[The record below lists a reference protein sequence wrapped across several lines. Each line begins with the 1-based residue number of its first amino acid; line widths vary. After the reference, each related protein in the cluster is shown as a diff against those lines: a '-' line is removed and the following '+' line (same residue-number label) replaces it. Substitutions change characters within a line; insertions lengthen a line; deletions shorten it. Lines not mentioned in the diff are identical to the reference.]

1 MVRHRWVCLA
11 VSLVLFIGGAVVANA
26 SDGWNRVTGPP
37 ELELPRDHGAHPD
50 FRTEWWYVTGLVR
63 DEDGRRYG
71 FQITFFRNGLAP
83 GAAPADGSSL
93 RARQIVAAHLAIAD
107 IDAGRFH
114 HAERLRRAGLGLAG
128 FSDTG
133 LEVWL
138 DNWKMHQGADDR
150 IVMTA
155 FDQRGFGLD
164 LVLVPKKPLVRHG
177 DAGYSRK
184 GSEPGNA
191 SVYLSWTR
199 LAVSGE
205 LEVDGRRLAVEGG
218 AWFDHEWGTSTLGE
232 GVTGWDWISL
242 RLDDGRDLMVFRLRR
257 ADGSFEPRS
266 AGTLV
271 EADGRAVP
279 FSREDFTLEEL
290 GWWSSPATGGR
301 YPTHWRLQVPSA
313 GVDVEVRSLLD
324 ASELDSSATTG
335 VVYWEGPIE
344 SEGSHRGEGY
354 LEMTGYAG
362 TMEGRF

>member
-1 MVRHRWVCLA
+1 MARLRNGCLA
-11 VSLVLFIGGAVVANA
+11 VVVMLLAGLPAGADDA
-26 SDGWNRVTGPP
+26 DGWSRVTGPP
-37 ELELPRDHGAHPD
+37 ELELPRDHGAHSD

-63 DEDGRRYG
+63 DESGRRYG

-83 GAAPADGSSL
+83 GAVSDEGSAL
-93 RARQIVAAHLAIAD
+93 RARQIVAAHLAVAD
-107 IDAGRFH
+107 VDSGRFH

-128 FSDTG
+128 FSETG

-138 DNWKMHQGADDR
+138 DDWRMSQSEDGR
-150 IVMTA
+150 ISMEA
-155 FDQRGFGLD
+155 FDPRGFGLD
-164 LVLVPKKPLVRHG
+164 LVLKPEKPLVRHG
-177 DAGYSRK
+177 VEGYSQK
-184 GSEPGNA
+184 GAEPGNA

-199 LAVSGE
+199 LAVAGE
-205 LEVDGRRLAVEGG
+205 LEVEGRRLAVEGG

-232 GVTGWDWISL
+232 GVEGWDWISL
-242 RLDDGRDLMVFRLRR
+242 RLDDGRDLMVFRLRL
-257 ADGSFEPRS
+257 ADGSFDPRS

-279 FSREDFTLEEL
+279 MARDDFELEEVD
-290 GWWSSPATGGR
+290 WWSSPATGGR
-301 YPTHWRLQVPSA
+301 YPVRWRLRVPLA
-313 GVDVEVRSLLD
+313 GIDVEVRSLLE